1 MPTIKFILTLLL
13 AVFISFYSLS
23 VYCQQPDSG
32 MPYRDSI
39 RLQVERAAQNYQD
52 SLAYLRLQKN
62 LKENGKSLDEA
73 LAEYKEQES
82 KEKRKMYIRIGVGAL
97 FLIALFYG
105 IARRSKQRR

>member
-1 MPTIKFILTLLL
+1 MT
-13 AVFISFYSLS
+13 
-23 VYCQQPDSG
+23 
-32 MPYRDSI
+32 YRDSI
-39 RLQVERAAQNYQD
+39 RREVERAAQNYQD
-52 SLAYLRLQKN
+52 SLAYSRLQKN